1 MNRSDLVDHLAL
13 AGNLS
18 VRRAERVVGL
28 LLDTM
33 AAALARGDRIE
44 VRNFGIFVTKAYR
57 ARDGRNPRTG
67 ASVHVP
73 AKRLPA
79 FKAGKQLRES
89 IDGPQPERRSGTAD
103 PDGGFDAK

>member
-1 MNRSDLVDHLAL
+1 MNRSDLVESIASL
-13 AGNLS
+13 GKLS
-18 VRRAERVVGL
+18 VRRAEIVVGL
-28 LLDTM
+28 ILDAM

-67 ASVHVP
+67 ASIHVA

-79 FKAGKQLRES
+79 FKAGKLLRES
-89 IDGPQPERRSGTAD
+89 IDAD
-103 PDGGFDAK
+103 L

>member
-13 AGNLS
+13 EGKLS
-18 VRRAERVVGL
+18 VRRAEQVVGL
-28 LLDTM
+28 ILDTM
-33 AAALARGDRIE
+33 VAALARGDRIE
-44 VRNFGIFVTKAYR
+44 VRNFGIFVTKDYR

-67 ASVHVP
+67 ASIHVR

-89 IDGPQPERRSGTAD
+89 IDETVG
-103 PDGGFDAK
+103 DG

>member
-1 MNRSDLVDHLAL
+1 MNRSDLVDHLAQ
-13 AGNLS
+13 AAHLS

-28 LLDTM
+28 LLETM
-33 AAALARGDRIE
+33 ADALARGDRIE

-67 ASVHVP
+67 ERVHVP

-89 IDGPQPERRSGTAD
+89 IDGHPGAVGTKPKA
-103 PDGGFDAK
+103 